1 MRNCV
6 LSVVICQ
13 FLFTTSY
20 VMAADE
26 TPQSAP
32 EAPTLETT
40 TPAPEATTP
49 VPETTTSVPA
59 TVEELRSTPGTEVTV
74 VPPVVVPTATPVA
87 AQVVPPVAEQASPK
101 PVDEAEQKPRHRW
114 VGLQLDLGVPDG
126 AAAGIVVRPY
136 IDWLRV
142 VLSATH
148 NGASS
153 GIRGAVTVDPINFG
167 IAPTLTLGVGHA
179 FKGNVPSFVPSAAD
193 IPAFDYTYVNL
204 HPGLE
209 FGSRNSWR
217 FFFQG
222 GPTWMHVNTYD
233 FQKVL
238 GSNEP
243 SLRVADPSANIRF
256 NPTIKL
262 GLTTYF

>member
-6 LSVVICQ
+6 LSVIICQ

-20 VMAADE
+20 VIAADE

-32 EAPTLETT
+32 ESTTPTLETT
-40 TPAPEATTP
+40 IPEPEATTP
-49 VPETTTSVPA
+49 EPETTTSVPA
-59 TVEELRSTPGTEVTV
+59 TTEELRATPGTEVTV
-74 VPPVVVPTATPVA
+74 VPPVV
-87 AQVVPPVAEQASPK
+87 PPVAEQASSK
-101 PVDEAEQKPRHRW
+101 PVEQKPRHRW
-114 VGLQLDLGVPDG
+114 VGLQLDVGVPDG

-153 GIRGAVTVDPINFG
+153 GIRGSVTVDPINFG

-179 FKGNVPSFVPSAAD
+179 FKGNVPSFVPSSAD

-209 FGSRNSWR
+209 FGSRDSWR
-217 FFFQG
+217 FFLQG